1 MDVTTLLRTD
11 YKPCFPSDTVA
22 TALLALERHEVRF
35 LPIVE
40 NGKFLGLIGEATLLE
55 AEDDNM
61 PISRLQMKWLPGK
74 INGHQHLLDAFGIF
88 STLRVG
94 VLAVVDDNDLYLG
107 CIDARELVWEI
118 GKLPSMRTAGGIV
131 ILEMAATD
139 YHLSQI
145 GQILESDD
153 ARILGLLVN
162 DVPADYKRISV
173 TIKTNKTDLTRVLQT
188 FKRYDYEVVAV
199 YHKGGLEL
207 DLRDRYEALMRFLD
221 M

>member
-35 LPIVE
+35 LPVVE
-40 NGKFLGLIGEATLLE
+40 DGKFLGLIGEATLLD
-55 AEDDNM
+55 AADDNM
-61 PISRLQMKWLPGK
+61 PIAELQMKWLPGK

-94 VLAVVDDNDLYLG
+94 VLAVVDDKEGYLG